1 MQIQLVCVGN
11 RMPDWV
17 ETGYGEFAKRLRRE
31 CELKLR
37 EIAPGAR
44 GKNADL
50 ARAMEE
56 EGKRMLEA
64 IPPGHHAVA
73 LDLSGEEWSTP
84 ELSQVL
90 ARWLREGQNVSLMV
104 GGPEGLSPAC
114 LQRARQRWRLSALT
128 LPHPLVRVVVAE
140 QLYRAWSILNNHP
153 YHR

>member
-1 MQIQLVCVGN
+1 MQIQLVSIGH

-17 ETGYGEFAKRLRRE
+17 SAGYGEFAKRLPRE

-37 EIAPGAR
+37 EIVPGKR

-50 ARAMEE
+50 ARAVEE
-56 EGKRMLEA
+56 EGQRMLEA
-64 IPPGHHAVA
+64 IPAAHHVVA

-84 ELSQVL
+84 QLSQVL
-90 ARWLREGQNVSLMV
+90 ARWLRDGQNISVLI
-104 GGPEGLSPAC
+104 GGPEGLSSTC
-114 LQRARQRWRLSALT
+114 LERAQQRWRLSALT

-140 QLYRAWSILNNHP
+140 QIYRAWTILHNHP

>member
-1 MQIQLVCVGN
+1 
-11 RMPDWV
+11 MPEWV
-17 ETGYGEFAKRLRRE
+17 DAGYGEFAKRLPRE

-37 EIAPGAR
+37 EIVPGQR

-50 ARAMEE
+50 VRAVEE
-56 EGKRMLEA
+56 EGQRMLEA
-64 IPPGHHAVA
+64 IPTSHHAVA

-84 ELSQVL
+84 QLSQVL
-90 ARWLREGQNVSLMV
+90 ERWLREGQHVSLMI

-114 LQRARQRWRLSALT
+114 LNRAQQRWRLSALT

-140 QLYRAWSILNNHP
+140 QLYRAWSILHHHP